1 MRRYE
6 TMVILEPDLPEERRK
21 PVLERVEDTIQK
33 DEGFL
38 IEFDDWGNRKMAY
51 EIKRKGRGHYIR
63 IDYCG
68 TGDTVREMERFFRI
82 DDRVMRF
89 LTVLLEE
96 EPDVAAIQ
104 EAMKAESER
113 QAEEAEA
120 AEAQAAETAEEAEE
134 AAPETE
140 TEQPETETEPK
151 TEPKTE

>member
-6 TMVILEPDLPEERRK
+6 TMVILEPDLPEDRRK
-21 PVLERVEDTIQK
+21 PVLERVEDTINR

-51 EIKRKGRGHYIR
+51 EIKRKARGHYIR

-68 TGDTVREMERFFRI
+68 AGDTVREMERFFRI

-96 EPDVAAIQ
+96 EPDVSAIKAAM
-104 EAMKAESER
+104 EAESER
-113 QAEEAEA
+113 ADQEA
-120 AEAQAAETAEEAEE
+120 AEAAAQEGEPAPEEVNT
-134 AAPETE
+134 ETE
-140 TEQPETETEPK
+140 TEQ
-151 TEPKTE
+151 